1 MKQNGIGFYAT
12 GLSFVAGVVA
22 LVFYMINAK
31 TDYFAN
37 LGVSP
42 VVVGCTVVAVVA
54 QLLLLVLSKQNQ
66 PIWMDLAAVAAPVLL
81 MVAFINLTG
90 SRVNGIASIMTFENN
105 AQTMSDLTSAIV
117 SMAALLI
124 ACLIGIVSSYFNIRK
139 A

>member
-1 MKQNGIGFYAT
+1 MKQNGIGFYTT

-42 VVVGCTVVAVVA
+42 VVVGCTVVAVVT
-54 QLLLLVLSKQNQ
+54 QLVLLVLSKQEQ

>member
-54 QLLLLVLSKQNQ
+54 QLVLLVLSKQEQ

>member
-1 MKQNGIGFYAT
+1 MKQNGIGFYTT

-42 VVVGCTVVAVVA
+42 MIVGCTVVAVVA
-54 QLLLLVLSKQNQ
+54 ELVLVVLSKQEQ

>member
-37 LGVSP
+37 LGGSP

>member
-1 MKQNGIGFYAT
+1 MKQNGIGFYTT

-22 LVFYMINAK
+22 LAFYMINAK

-54 QLLLLVLSKQNQ
+54 ELLLLVLSKQNQ

>member
-1 MKQNGIGFYAT
+1 MKQNGIGFYTT

-42 VVVGCTVVAVVA
+42 VIVGCTVVAVVA
-54 QLLLLVLSKQNQ
+54 ELLLLVLSKQNQ

>member
-1 MKQNGIGFYAT
+1 MKQNGIGFYTT
-12 GLSFVAGVVA
+12 GLSFVAGVIA

-37 LGVSP
+37 LGVDP
-42 VVVGCTVVAVVA
+42 VVVGCTVVAIVA
-54 QLLLLVLSKQNQ
+54 ELVLLVLSKQEQ

-124 ACLIGIVSSYFNIRK
+124 ACLIGIVSSYLNIRK

>member
-1 MKQNGIGFYAT
+1 MKQNGIGFYTT

>member
-1 MKQNGIGFYAT
+1 MKQNGIGFYTT

-42 VVVGCTVVAVVA
+42 MIVGCTVVAVVA
-54 QLLLLVLSKQNQ
+54 ELVLLVLSKQEQ

-90 SRVNGIASIMTFENN
+90 SRVNGIPSIMTFNNN

>member
-1 MKQNGIGFYAT
+1 MKQNGIGFYTT
-12 GLSFVAGVVA
+12 GLSFVAGVIA

-31 TDYFAN
+31 TDYFVN

-54 QLLLLVLSKQNQ
+54 QLVLLVLSKQEQ
-66 PIWMDLAAVAAPVLL
+66 LIWMDLAAVAAPVLL

>member
-1 MKQNGIGFYAT
+1 MKQNGIGFYTT

-31 TDYFAN
+31 TDYFTN
-37 LGVSP
+37 LGVDP

-54 QLLLLVLSKQNQ
+54 ELLLLVLSKQEQ
-66 PIWMDLAAVAAPVLL
+66 PIWMDLAAVVAPVLL
-81 MVAFINLTG
+81 MVAFVNLTG
-90 SRVNGIASIMTFENN
+90 TRVNGIAAIMTFENN

>member
-1 MKQNGIGFYAT
+1 MKQNGIGFYTT

-42 VVVGCTVVAVVA
+42 MIVGCTVVAVVA
-54 QLLLLVLSKQNQ
+54 ELVLLVLSKQEQ

>member
-1 MKQNGIGFYAT
+1 MKQNGIGFYTT

-42 VVVGCTVVAVVA
+42 VVVGCTVVAVGA
-54 QLLLLVLSKQNQ
+54 QLVLLVLSKQEQ

>member
-1 MKQNGIGFYAT
+1 MKQNGIGFYTT

-54 QLLLLVLSKQNQ
+54 QLVLLVLSKQNQ
-66 PIWMDLAAVAAPVLL
+66 PIWMDLAAAAAPVLL

-105 AQTMSDLTSAIV
+105 VQTMSDLTSAIV

>member
-1 MKQNGIGFYAT
+1 MKQNGIGFYTT

-54 QLLLLVLSKQNQ
+54 QLVLLVLSRQEQ

-105 AQTMSDLTSAIV
+105 AQTTSDLTSAIV

-139 A
+139 V

>member
-1 MKQNGIGFYAT
+1 MKQNGIGFYTT

-42 VVVGCTVVAVVA
+42 VVVSCTVVAVVA

>member
-1 MKQNGIGFYAT
+1 MKQNGIGFYTT

-54 QLLLLVLSKQNQ
+54 ELLLLVLSKQNQ

-90 SRVNGIASIMTFENN
+90 SRVNGVASIMTFENN

>member
-1 MKQNGIGFYAT
+1 MKQNGIGFYTT

-22 LVFYMINAK
+22 LVFYIINAK

-54 QLLLLVLSKQNQ
+54 QLVLLVLSKQEQ

>member
-1 MKQNGIGFYAT
+1 MKQNGIGFYTT

-37 LGVSP
+37 LGLSP
-42 VVVGCTVVAVVA
+42 VVVGCTGVAVGA
-54 QLLLLVLSKQNQ
+54 QLVLLVLSKQEQ

>member
-1 MKQNGIGFYAT
+1 MKQNGIGFYTT

-54 QLLLLVLSKQNQ
+54 QLVLLVLSKQEQ

-81 MVAFINLTG
+81 MVAFIDLTG

>member
-1 MKQNGIGFYAT
+1 MKQNGIGFYTT

-105 AQTMSDLTSAIV
+105 GQTMSDLTSAIV

-139 A
+139 V

>member
-1 MKQNGIGFYAT
+1 MKQNGIGFYTT
-12 GLSFVAGVVA
+12 GLSFVAGVIA

-54 QLLLLVLSKQNQ
+54 QLVLLVLSKQEQ

>member
-1 MKQNGIGFYAT
+1 MKQNGIGFYTT

-54 QLLLLVLSKQNQ
+54 ELLLLVLSKQNQ

>member
-1 MKQNGIGFYAT
+1 MKQNGIGFYTT

-54 QLLLLVLSKQNQ
+54 QLVLLVLSKQNQ

>member
-1 MKQNGIGFYAT
+1 MKQNGIGFYTT

-54 QLLLLVLSKQNQ
+54 QLVLLVLSKQNQ
-66 PIWMDLAAVAAPVLL
+66 PIWMDLAAAAAPVLL

>member
-1 MKQNGIGFYAT
+1 MKQNGIGFYTT

-54 QLLLLVLSKQNQ
+54 QLVLLVLSKQEQ
-66 PIWMDLAAVAAPVLL
+66 PIWMDLATVAAPVLL

>member
-1 MKQNGIGFYAT
+1 MKQNGIGFYTT

-54 QLLLLVLSKQNQ
+54 QLVLLVLSKQNQ

-105 AQTMSDLTSAIV
+105 VQTMSDLTSAIV

>member
-1 MKQNGIGFYAT
+1 MKQNGIGFYTT
-12 GLSFVAGVVA
+12 GLSFVAGVIA

-54 QLLLLVLSKQNQ
+54 QLVLLVLSKQEQ
-66 PIWMDLAAVAAPVLL
+66 LIWMDLAAVAAPVLL

>member
-1 MKQNGIGFYAT
+1 MKQNVIGFYTT
-12 GLSFVAGVVA
+12 GLSFVAGVIA

-54 QLLLLVLSKQNQ
+54 QLVLLVLSKQEQ

-90 SRVNGIASIMTFENN
+90 SRVSGIASIMTFENN
-105 AQTMSDLTSAIV
+105 AQTLSDLTSAIV

>member
-1 MKQNGIGFYAT
+1 MKQNGIGFYTT
-12 GLSFVAGVVA
+12 GLSFVAGVIA

-54 QLLLLVLSKQNQ
+54 QLVLLVLSKQEQ

-90 SRVNGIASIMTFENN
+90 SRVSGIASIMTFENN

>member
-1 MKQNGIGFYAT
+1 MKQNGIGFYTT

-54 QLLLLVLSKQNQ
+54 QLVLLVLSKQEQ

>member
-1 MKQNGIGFYAT
+1 MKQNGIGFYTT

-54 QLLLLVLSKQNQ
+54 QLVLLVLSKQEQ
-66 PIWMDLAAVAAPVLL
+66 PIWIDLAAVAAPVLL

>member
-1 MKQNGIGFYAT
+1 MKQNGIGFYTT
-12 GLSFVAGVVA
+12 GLSFVAGVIA

-54 QLLLLVLSKQNQ
+54 QLVLLVLSKQEQ
-66 PIWMDLAAVAAPVLL
+66 PIWIDLAAVAAPVLL

-90 SRVNGIASIMTFENN
+90 SRVSGIASIMTFENN

>member
-1 MKQNGIGFYAT
+1 MKQNGIGFYTT

-42 VVVGCTVVAVVA
+42 VIVGCTVVAVVA
-54 QLLLLVLSKQNQ
+54 ELLLLVLSKQNQ
-66 PIWMDLAAVAAPVLL
+66 PIWMDLAAVAVPVLL

>member
-1 MKQNGIGFYAT
+1 MKQNGIGFYTT

-105 AQTMSDLTSAIV
+105 VQTMSDLTSAIV

>member
-1 MKQNGIGFYAT
+1 MKQNGIGFYTT
-12 GLSFVAGVVA
+12 GLSFVAGVIA

-54 QLLLLVLSKQNQ
+54 QLVLLVLSKQEQ
-66 PIWMDLAAVAAPVLL
+66 PIWMDLAAAAAPVLL

>member
-1 MKQNGIGFYAT
+1 MKQNGIGFYTT

-42 VVVGCTVVAVVA
+42 VIVGCTVVAIVA
-54 QLLLLVLSKQNQ
+54 ELLLLVLSKQEQ
-66 PIWMDLAAVAAPVLL
+66 PIWMDLAAAAAPVLL

>member
-1 MKQNGIGFYAT
+1 MKQNGIGFYTT
-12 GLSFVAGVVA
+12 GLSFVAGVIA

-54 QLLLLVLSKQNQ
+54 QLVLLVLSKQEQ

-90 SRVNGIASIMTFENN
+90 SRVSGIASIMTFENN
-105 AQTMSDLTSAIV
+105 AQTLSDLTSAIV

>member
-1 MKQNGIGFYAT
+1 MKQNGIGFYTT

-42 VVVGCTVVAVVA
+42 VVVGCMVVAVVA
-54 QLLLLVLSKQNQ
+54 QLVLLVLSKQEQ
-66 PIWMDLAAVAAPVLL
+66 PICMDLAAVAAPVLL